1 MIEPLKILPDARPE
15 LPDAGVLSGGKR
27 FITITDTHVRRPNLN
42 PLNVSDTSF
51 KAYFRSNSII
61 VYDMFMKD
69 TADDKLRF
77 TPSTTTT
84 FTSIKFY
91 KDTSKPLDNILIV
104 IDGKEHPDI
113 KSSTDINGMDPNDIS
128 SMNVLKGASAIS
140 KYGSKG
146 KYGVIEIFTKK
157 ERDKFVAKAPTI
169 KAANEATKTTD
180 TTLSTKDYNNLTN
193 WNYDDPEFRIWRQK
207 AIAEIK
213 TIARN
218 EQKTVYIYKGR
229 TYIFANDEATN
240 FTEMDGINHPL
251 MLNGNFVSNV
261 DKMNSLVKRQDIK
274 KIGFISKEDA
284 LRLYNIDDYIT
295 TVTSW

>member
-1 MIEPLKILPDARPE
+1 M
-15 LPDAGVLSGGKR
+15 
-27 FITITDTHVRRPNLN
+27 
-42 PLNVSDTSF
+42 
-51 KAYFRSNSII
+51 
-61 VYDMFMKD
+61 
-69 TADDKLRF
+69 
-77 TPSTTTT
+77 
-84 FTSIKFY
+84 
-91 KDTSKPLDNILIV
+91 
-104 IDGKEHPDI
+104 
-113 KSSTDINGMDPNDIS
+113 
-128 SMNVLKGASAIS
+128 
-140 KYGSKG
+140 
-146 KYGVIEIFTKK
+146 
-157 ERDKFVAKAPTI
+157 AKAPTI